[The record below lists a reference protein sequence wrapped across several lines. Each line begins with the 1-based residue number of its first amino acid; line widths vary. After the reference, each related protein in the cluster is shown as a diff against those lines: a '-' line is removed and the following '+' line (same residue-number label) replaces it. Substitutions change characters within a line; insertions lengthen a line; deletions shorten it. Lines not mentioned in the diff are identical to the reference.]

1 MRLGFLV
8 LALALGFGCS
18 ASAQVIEYTCTM
30 KKVPNPGYLAQK
42 MDLVVDLDYW
52 RAKVEDSVAK
62 KAIGRAASADVVSQN
77 DRRFTLSWILDNLP
91 EDPREYH
98 FARTPKRFFRMT
110 VLANGDA
117 TLTSKSNRGNYSNS
131 YETVGTCLRSKS

>member
-1 MRLGFLV
+1 MRLGFVV
-8 LALALGFGCS
+8 LAVALGFGFS
-18 ASAQVIEYTCTM
+18 ASAQVVKYTCTM

-62 KAIGRAASADVVSQN
+62 KAIGRAATADIVSQT
-77 DRRFTLSWILDNLP
+77 DGHFTLSWILDNLP

-98 FARTPKRFFRMT
+98 YARTPKRFFRMT
-110 VLANGDA
+110 VLANGNA
-117 TLTSKSNRGNYSNS
+117 TLTSKSNRGNYSHS
-131 YETVGTCLRSKS
+131 YETVGSCRRSKS